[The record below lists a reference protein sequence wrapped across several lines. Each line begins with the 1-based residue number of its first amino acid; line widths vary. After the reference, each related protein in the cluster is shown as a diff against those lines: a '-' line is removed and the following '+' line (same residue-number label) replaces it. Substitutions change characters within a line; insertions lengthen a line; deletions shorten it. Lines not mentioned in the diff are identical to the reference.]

1 MATRAVQQSHERGP
15 KRRLD
20 PDHAL
25 LRLLELLDGLA
36 QLVVGD
42 ESLVVQPEQGGRT
55 CVEVLKVLLNC
66 TSLERLPRGHE
77 HDWIGEH
84 RQRNGAQKGGRGLQ
98 HLRVWCGESVLRC
111 VFLVWNSRGALANYH
126 YQQIGGRMI

>member
-42 ESLVVQPEQGGRT
+42 ESLVAQPEQGGRA
-55 CVEVLKVLLNC
+55 CVEALQVLFNR

-84 RQRNGAQKGGRGLQ
+84 RQRNRAQKGGRGLDHFFMGDQ
-98 HLRVWCGESVLRC
+98 VP
-111 VFLVWNSRGALANYH
+111 LVERL
-126 YQQIGGRMI
+126 GGV